1 MISEVNDRAGAHGGR
16 APEHALMPPSRDLL
30 LSRRYSSLL
39 WLSVLPLFLLTIG
52 LGLYQFQAQKS
63 AELAGLTRNVAEQAT
78 ALGSLIKAADDHV
91 ERLRA
96 QAEDLLDGRT
106 PFQPSTLRPLLRRVQ
121 RPGATGT
128 IDGLFL
134 DDVAA
139 TPFAGASGNVIAMP
153 DALDR
158 RGRRATARSTWR

>member
-1 MISEVNDRAGAHGGR
+1 MISEVNDRAEARGGR

-91 ERLRA
+91 EQLRA
-96 QAEDLLDGRT
+96 QAQDLLDGRT
-106 PFQPSTLRPLLRRVQ
+106 PFQPSSV
-121 RPGATGT
+121 ATAST
-128 IDGLFL
+128 AR
-134 DDVAA
+134 AA
-139 TPFAGASGNVIAMP
+139 PRGNGHDQWPIFG
-153 DALDR
+153 R
-158 RGRRATARSTWR
+158 RGRHALRRRLG